1 MRDEKIG
8 REAMTVFA
16 LACVAR
22 AMLPVLGIAR
32 TARTEWGGGE
42 RITALGQNAN
52 NSAMILGAGL
62 IALLALQRSE
72 EHTSELQSQSNLEC
86 RLLLGQR
93 RSGPEIRMIFT
104 RRVTQQH
111 RGTEMTVQSNEHVAL
126 LCTDRQLA
134 VGQIAQQQVRS
145 HQLRGV
151 RN

>member
-62 IALLALQRSE
+62 IALLALQY
-72 EHTSELQSQSNLEC
+72 
-86 RLLLGQR
+86 RLKRARVRHRWLVWPGVGLLRASVVDTGTR
-93 RSGPEIRMIFT
+93 GGVVALGPG
-104 RRVTQQH
+104 RRVF
-111 RGTEMTVQSNEHVAL
+111 
-126 LCTDRQLA
+126 
-134 VGQIAQQQVRS
+134 AQRPAPFAW
-145 HQLRGV
+145 
-151 RN
+151 

>member
-8 REAMTVFA
+8 REAITVFA

-62 IALLALQRSE
+62 IALLALQYEIGRASCREKWRSRW
-72 EHTSELQSQSNLEC
+72 C
-86 RLLLGQR
+86 AY
-93 RSGPEIRMIFT
+93 
-104 RRVTQQH
+104 
-111 RGTEMTVQSNEHVAL
+111 AL
-126 LCTDRQLA
+126 KKMSDKEQGRDT
-134 VGQIAQQQVRS
+134 
-145 HQLRGV
+145 
-151 RN
+151 